1 MPTVRLE
8 RDGLFGPVGVVDT
21 ADARRFTIGG
31 VLQGASLLRPDAKAA
46 DPSLGGGPG
55 AVIETRYQLAWLMAG
70 QRHPDGCGVML
81 GLGGGCGAVGL
92 LHEFP
97 GLHLDAVE
105 GDPAMAR
112 MAREFHPLVSHFERL
127 GRLRIHVS
135 EAEDYLARTSRRYD
149 FAITDLVINADSLPA
164 VDSEPLIRAV
174 AQAAAEVWFRV
185 FGSLPDGEI
194 QPAVDKLSASGKPV
208 SWLFSPI
215 SAHVQ
220 IPRQRDW
227 ILAGGVAQP
236 PGPDAFVPFRSA
248 SGPRVRAVRLAYRKL
263 VAEAMRIP

>member
-21 ADARRFTIGG
+21 ADSRRFTIGG
-31 VLQGASLLRPDAKAA
+31 VLQGASLLRPDAKAV

-70 QRHPDGCGVML
+70 QRHPDGRGLML

-97 GLHLDAVE
+97 GLQLDAVE
-105 GDPAMAR
+105 GDPVMAA
-112 MAREFHPLVSHFERL
+112 MAREFHPLVAHFERL
-127 GRLRIHVS
+127 GRLRVHVS
-135 EAEDYLARTSRRYD
+135 DAEDFLAQADDRYD
-149 FAITDLVINADSLPA
+149 FVISDLVISADSLPA
-164 VDSEPLIRAV
+164 VDSEPLVRAV
-174 AQAAAEVWFRV
+174 AQAAPEVWFRV

-194 QPAVDKLSASGKPV
+194 QPVAEKLAKGGKPV

-215 SAHVQ
+215 SAHVP
-220 IPRQRDW
+220 IPRPRDW

-236 PGPDAFVPFRSA
+236 PGPDAFVPFRSVR
-248 SGPRVRAVRLAYRKL
+248 GPRVGAVRLAYRKL
-263 VAEAMRIP
+263 VAEAGRAR